1 MNINDF
7 ISSIIQPTAS
17 TGMTGTNGMNGTT
30 DTNGN
35 NGNGAMGAGCCCVG
49 TSPTTAFPA
58 ETPVG
63 MMYVPFQKWEY
74 VYEPQVALER
84 GTIFEA
90 LDKPFIGERTV

>member
-7 ISSIIQPTAS
+7 IGSIIQPTGS
-17 TGMTGTNGMNGTT
+17 TGTDGMTGSNGTT
-30 DTNGN
+30 
-35 NGNGAMGAGCCCVG
+35 GAVGTGCCCASA
-49 TSPTTAFPA
+49 TPTAAFPA

-74 VYEPQVALER
+74 VYEPQVAIER